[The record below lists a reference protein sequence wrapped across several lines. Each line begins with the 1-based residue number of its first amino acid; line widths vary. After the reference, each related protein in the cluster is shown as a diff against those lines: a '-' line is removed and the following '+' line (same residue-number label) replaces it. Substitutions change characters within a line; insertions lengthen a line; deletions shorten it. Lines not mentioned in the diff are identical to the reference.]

1 MKHRSCVK
9 RHYLNPGTCVFETC
23 SHFWSVVP
31 KHSKHQ
37 LTHQLLAQAGRVDRC
52 RLEHTR
58 QEVMEICSSDEEA
71 GDPLLNQLNEVV
83 AELSLPLG
91 RIQQVTL
98 KHVFFQL

>member
-9 RHYLNPGTCVFETC
+9 MHYLNPGTCVFETFQT
-23 SHFWSVVP
+23 SIDTSIAW
-31 KHSKHQ
+31 
-37 LTHQLLAQAGRVDRC
+37 VDRC
-52 RLEHTR
+52 RLEHAR

-91 RIQQVTL
+91 RTQQVTL
-98 KHVFFQL
+98 KLHF